1 VFIDE
6 SEVIFMTVI
15 GNGLD
20 HIEISYHGNSIVI
33 YNDSDCTGK
42 KMYSVKYKGVSISLY
57 ELPSTKEVIMFAYGV
72 DASIGMLHP
81 NISGPEFE

>member
-1 VFIDE
+1 
-6 SEVIFMTVI
+6 
-15 GNGLD
+15 
-20 HIEISYHGNSIVI
+20 
-33 YNDSDCTGK
+33 
-42 KMYSVKYKGVSISLY
+42 MYSVKYKGVSISLY